1 MLRNRLNKI
10 NISCE
15 LYPDSVRLKK
25 QIAYADAR
33 NIPFVVM
40 AGDEEIKN
48 NVVTLKIMS
57 TSEQKKMPESELI
70 EFMKSGSF
78 SGD

>member
-1 MLRNRLNKI
+1 
-10 NISCE
+10 
-15 LYPDSVRLKK
+15 
-25 QIAYADAR
+25 
-33 NIPFVVM
+33 M